1 MPPNM
6 QDNSLL
12 PWSKWLQARRSASSQ
27 HWLSCSAL
35 LSTTKPAGLP
45 TVQEELLLLSGRE
58 RLRSRCL
65 SLIRLSQRTRGR
77 HLLSERFR
85 SPADSISTATRR
97 AAALLFLLFSNL

>member
-1 MPPNM
+1 M
-6 QDNSLL
+6 Q
-12 PWSKWLQARRSASSQ
+12 AASIGCPMAS
-27 HWLSCSAL
+27 L
-35 LSTTKPAGLP
+35 LSTSESATQP

-58 RLRSRCL
+58 GLRSRCL
-65 SLIRLSQRTRGR
+65 SLIGLSQRTRGR